1 MTTDNVQSTVAN
13 SKVPTIPRDT
23 WDYIFKIRATKMWFE
38 QKCLPEIQQVVYY
51 NMETCNQQH
60 GAACSQVYY
69 KDKTVSYRTIW
80 TNFGVPIGVPESTC
94 LHVCRTWL
102 ETEYQARFKKRCD
115 VWLID
120 AWCRMEHYWQEEHM
134 DYIGK
139 PIVPRAVR
147 VEVEPAFVNAKVR
160 TPKQLQPVMSFPAA
174 QAPQPPK
181 ALHPAPS
188 ATQEPGAMDDALLQ
202 RYFPSQLLPGQLCHF
217 TSGVVNA
224 NAYWNFVPLQPQ
236 AQPQSAPKAQPNAQA
251 ESVGAQQVINRKRK
265 AALERMENKRVATML
280 KAPVC
285 GRKTER
291 EMLFAISEM
300 IGCPE
305 TWPAE
310 IMRIFFLKKFSNVNA
325 LRVITF
331 TLGNGLPPHVLH
343 QWVGVRQVE
352 FDKAKFNAHLVEVSK
367 SMTLN
372 LGSKLATKHFYF
384 DLVLQEWC
392 FMNGIP
398 RNNNTNT
405 PKPPKEAQ
413 SPP

>member
-1 MTTDNVQSTVAN
+1 
-13 SKVPTIPRDT
+13 
-23 WDYIFKIRATKMWFE
+23 MWFE

-80 TNFGVPIGVPESTC
+80 TNFGVPIGVPESMC

-188 ATQEPGAMDDALLQ
+188 ATQELGGMDDALLQ

-217 TSGVVNA
+217 TSGVVVA

-251 ESVGAQQVINRKRK
+251 EGVGAQQAINRKRK
-265 AALERMENKRVATML
+265 AALERIENKRVATML
-280 KAPVC
+280 EAPVH
-285 GRKTER
+285 GRKTEG
-291 EMLFAISEM
+291 EVLFAIEEM
-300 IGCPE
+300 IGPSK
-305 TWPAE
+305 TWPAR
-310 IMRIFFLKKFSNVNA
+310 INDIFFLRKLNRTDRLNI
-325 LRVITF
+325 ITF

-343 QWVGVRQVE
+343 QWIAVGQVE
-352 FDKAKFNAHLVEVSK
+352 CDKAKFNVDLEAVLQ
-367 SMTLN
+367 SMTLDLDN
-372 LGSKLATKHFYF
+372 MNKLAEKYFYF

-398 RNNNTNT
+398 RNALTGGLKA
-405 PKPPKEAQ
+405 PKGAQ

>member
-1 MTTDNVQSTVAN
+1 MHSTVAN

-69 KDKTVSYRTIW
+69 KDKTVAYRTIW
-80 TNFGVPIGVPESTC
+80 TNFGMPIGVPESMC

-102 ETEYQARFKKRCD
+102 ETEYQVRFKKRCD

-188 ATQEPGAMDDALLQ
+188 ATQEPGGMDDALLQ

-217 TSGVVNA
+217 TSGVVVA
-224 NAYWNFVPLQPQ
+224 NAYWNFV
-236 AQPQSAPKAQPNAQA
+236 
-251 ESVGAQQVINRKRK
+251 
-265 AALERMENKRVATML
+265 
-280 KAPVC
+280 
-285 GRKTER
+285 
-291 EMLFAISEM
+291 
-300 IGCPE
+300 
-305 TWPAE
+305 
-310 IMRIFFLKKFSNVNA
+310 
-325 LRVITF
+325 
-331 TLGNGLPPHVLH
+331 
-343 QWVGVRQVE
+343 
-352 FDKAKFNAHLVEVSK
+352 
-367 SMTLN
+367 
-372 LGSKLATKHFYF
+372 
-384 DLVLQEWC
+384 
-392 FMNGIP
+392 
-398 RNNNTNT
+398 
-405 PKPPKEAQ
+405 
-413 SPP
+413 

>member
-1 MTTDNVQSTVAN
+1 
-13 SKVPTIPRDT
+13 
-23 WDYIFKIRATKMWFE
+23 
-38 QKCLPEIQQVVYY
+38 
-51 NMETCNQQH
+51 
-60 GAACSQVYY
+60 
-69 KDKTVSYRTIW
+69 
-80 TNFGVPIGVPESTC
+80 
-94 LHVCRTWL
+94 
-102 ETEYQARFKKRCD
+102 
-115 VWLID
+115 
-120 AWCRMEHYWQEEHM
+120 M

-217 TSGVVNA
+217 TSGVVVA

-251 ESVGAQQVINRKRK
+251 ESVGAQQAINRKRK

-285 GRKTER
+285 GRKTEG

-305 TWPAE
+305 TWPAK
-310 IMRIFFLKKFSNVNA
+310 IMGIFFLKKLSNANA

-343 QWVGVRQVE
+343 QWMGVRQVE
-352 FDKAKFNAHLVEVSK
+352 FDKAKFNADLVEVSK

-372 LGSKLATKHFYF
+372 LDSKLATKHFYF
-384 DLVLQEWC
+384 DLVLKEYC

-398 RNNNTNT
+398 RNALTGGLKALKEK
-405 PKPPKEAQ
+405 KPP
-413 SPP
+413 P

>member
-1 MTTDNVQSTVAN
+1 
-13 SKVPTIPRDT
+13 
-23 WDYIFKIRATKMWFE
+23 MWFE

-51 NMETCNQQH
+51 SMETCSSQH

-80 TNFGVPIGVPESTC
+80 TNFGVPIGAPESMC

-102 ETEYQARFKKRCD
+102 ETEYQVRFKKRCD

-120 AWCRMEHYWQEEHM
+120 AWCRMEHYWQEQHM
-134 DYIGK
+134 GYADGK

-202 RYFPSQLLPGQLCHF
+202 RYFPSQLLPGQKCHF
-217 TSGVVNA
+217 TSGAVVA

-251 ESVGAQQVINRKRK
+251 ESVGAQQAINRKRK

-285 GRKTER
+285 GRKTEG
-291 EMLFAISEM
+291 EVLFAIEEM
-300 IGCPE
+300 IGHPK
-305 TWPAE
+305 TWK
-310 IMRIFFLKKFSNVNA
+310 RYLSDIFWSNHWGNDELMKIVSFLA
-325 LRVITF
+325 Y
-331 TLGNGLPPHVLH
+331 NGLP
-343 QWVGVRQVE
+343 
-352 FDKAKFNAHLVEVSK
+352 FHLVEQWVAVRGVACEQRKLGINWENTMQGKCKRGAFARGLIAKGCCPLGIGGQGSPLKASTPSK
-367 SMTLN
+367 ACGLS
-372 LGSKLATKHFYF
+372 GAVFPSHVDQATKA
-384 DLVLQEWC
+384 
-392 FMNGIP
+392 
-398 RNNNTNT
+398 T
-405 PKPPKEAQ
+405 
-413 SPP
+413 

>member
-1 MTTDNVQSTVAN
+1 MAN
-13 SKVPTIPRDT
+13 SNIPTLPRDT

-80 TNFGVPIGVPESTC
+80 TNFGVPIGVPESMC

-102 ETEYQARFKKRCD
+102 ETEYQVRFKKRCD

-202 RYFPSQLLPGQLCHF
+202 RYFPSQLLPGQKCHF
-217 TSGVVNA
+217 TSGVVVA

-251 ESVGAQQVINRKRK
+251 EGVGAQQAINRKRK
-265 AALERMENKRVATML
+265 AALERIENKRVATML
-280 KAPVC
+280 EAPVH
-285 GRKTER
+285 GRKTEG
-291 EMLFAISEM
+291 EVLFAIEEM
-300 IGCPE
+300 IGPSK
-305 TWPAE
+305 TWPAR
-310 IMRIFFLKKFSNVNA
+310 INDIFFLRKLNRTDRLNI
-325 LRVITF
+325 ITF

-343 QWVGVRQVE
+343 QWIAVRQVE
-352 FDKAKFNAHLVEVSK
+352 CDKAKFNVDLEAVLQ

-372 LGSKLATKHFYF
+372 LDNKPAEKYFYF

-405 PKPPKEAQ
+405 PKRQKEAQ

>member
-1 MTTDNVQSTVAN
+1 
-13 SKVPTIPRDT
+13 
-23 WDYIFKIRATKMWFE
+23 MWFQ
-38 QKCLPEIQQVVYY
+38 QKRMREIQQVVYY
-51 NMETCNQQH
+51 TMETCNSQH

-69 KDKTVSYRTIW
+69 KDKTVAYRIIW
-80 TNFGVPIGVPESTC
+80 TNFGVPIGAPESMC
-94 LHVCRTWL
+94 LHICRTWL
-102 ETEYQARFKKRCD
+102 ETKYQTRFKKRCD

-147 VEVEPAFVNAKVR
+147 VEVEPAFENAKVR

-202 RYFPSQLLPGQLCHF
+202 RYFPSQLLPGQKCHF
-217 TSGVVNA
+217 TSGVVVA

-251 ESVGAQQVINRKRK
+251 ESVGAQQAINRKRK
-265 AALERMENKRVATML
+265 AALERMETKRVATML
-280 KAPVC
+280 EAPVH
-285 GRKTER
+285 GRKTEG
-291 EMLFAISEM
+291 EVLFAIEEM
-300 IGCPE
+300 IGPSK
-305 TWPAE
+305 TWPAR
-310 IMRIFFLKKFSNVNA
+310 INDIFFLRKLNRTDRLNI
-325 LRVITF
+325 ITF

-343 QWVGVRQVE
+343 QWIAVGQVE
-352 FDKAKFNAHLVEVSK
+352 CDKAKFNVDLEAVLQ

-372 LGSKLATKHFYF
+372 LDNKPAEKYFYF

-405 PKPPKEAQ
+405 PKPPKEGKHAHEMHQ
-413 SPP
+413 SL